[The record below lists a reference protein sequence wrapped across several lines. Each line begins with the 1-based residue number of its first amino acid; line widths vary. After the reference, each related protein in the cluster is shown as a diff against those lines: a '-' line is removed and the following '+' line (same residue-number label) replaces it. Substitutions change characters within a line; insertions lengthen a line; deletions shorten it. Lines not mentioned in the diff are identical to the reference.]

1 VHIFWQRRIREGDAT
16 TPWWFP
22 AKTDQGAMR
31 EDRLVLPIP
40 PGFHWSNPMPV
51 LKSDTPE
58 APPEP
63 RKRARSPEVG
73 EKGGPQEPTKKP
85 RAGVQ
90 FGVPTAKPV
99 VAVEPSEPTSEPK
112 QKPTKPQRP
121 RALIDPQ
128 RVSKARELRDRYL
141 EQVNAGAFQ
150 LESRGR
156 YDVSRALPAPSATR
170 LSSSK
175 SIREAQPAIPL
186 LPAA

>member
-1 VHIFWQRRIREGDAT
+1 
-16 TPWWFP
+16 
-22 AKTDQGAMR
+22 
-31 EDRLVLPIP
+31 
-40 PGFHWSNPMPV
+40 MPV
-51 LKSDTPE
+51 LVGSSSGETPK
-58 APPEP
+58 P
-63 RKRARSPEVG
+63 RRASGPQVG

-85 RAGVQ
+85 SAAVQ
-90 FGVPTAKPV
+90 FSVPTARPV

-112 QKPTKPQRP
+112 QKPAKPPRP
-121 RALIDPQ
+121 KALIDPQ
-128 RVSKARELRDRYL
+128 MVAKGRELRDRYL

-156 YDVSRALPAPSATR
+156 YDVSRALPAPSATQ